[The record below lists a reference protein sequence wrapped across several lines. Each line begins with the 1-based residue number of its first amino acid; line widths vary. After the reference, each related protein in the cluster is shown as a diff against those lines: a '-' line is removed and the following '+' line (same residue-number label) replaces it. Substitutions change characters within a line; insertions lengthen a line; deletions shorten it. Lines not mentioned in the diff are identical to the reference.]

1 MAEIAQRVARQQET
15 IGPFL
20 VVAVILG
27 LVGLPLAAWLDLRD
41 LSDRIVRSQANEI
54 GKIIDDMRAFYASDV
69 VGRVL
74 AAHGGP
80 ITADPQLP
88 RCRRRQSRSRR
99 RCRSSSGTA
108 SRRATGQ

>member
-80 ITADPQLP
+80 IRPTHNYRDVDGGNPDP
-88 RCRRRQSRSRR
+88 
-99 RCRSSSGTA
+99 GDA
-108 SRRATGQ
+108 VDRAREPH